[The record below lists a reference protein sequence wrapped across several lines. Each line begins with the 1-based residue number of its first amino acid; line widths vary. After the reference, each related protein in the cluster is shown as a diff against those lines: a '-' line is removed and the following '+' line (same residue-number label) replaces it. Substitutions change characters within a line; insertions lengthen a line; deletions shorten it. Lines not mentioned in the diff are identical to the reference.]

1 MLISIDGI
9 RYGAGYDAAGHW
21 HEARADYVSPQEREK
36 ERAIMAPAR
45 GAIWG
50 LTLSGVLW
58 PSSPVGGVVSGCSSF
73 ASTMESS
80 VVGRPLQSLF
90 APREFLLPAGALR
103 SVVVEHGSGAEV
115 AGLGVSV
122 RVGVMG
128 FSPANDRG

>member
-1 MLISIDGI
+1 MLISIDVI

-58 PSSPVGGVVSGCSSF
+58 VGLVAAVRGVL
-73 ASTMESS
+73 MLI
-80 VVGRPLQSLF
+80 R
-90 APREFLLPAGALR
+90 
-103 SVVVEHGSGAEV
+103 
-115 AGLGVSV
+115 
-122 RVGVMG
+122 
-128 FSPANDRG
+128 